1 VSAEPKPSATV
12 VVIRDENCGLELL
25 LLERSAQSGPWV
37 FPGGKVEPADRIG
50 QPESAQ
56 DSARRTAVRETRE
69 ETGLEL
75 SGPGLIP
82 ISRWITP
89 EVAPKRF
96 DTWFFL
102 SRLERN
108 QEVRVDG
115 AEIRSHRWMQPRSA
129 LDAHRHGEI
138 RLAPPTF
145 VTVSWLTEHTEAEA
159 ALESLGRQPV
169 LTFRPRI
176 HPTPD
181 GICMLYPGDA
191 GYPDGEVEHAGPRH
205 RLWLL
210 PDGWRYE
217 RSPSDG
223 PAEDRQERERGRW

>member
-1 VSAEPKPSATV
+1 VSAEPKPAATV
-12 VVIRDENCGLELL
+12 VVIRDANRGLELL
-25 LLERSAQSGPWV
+25 LLERSARSAWV
-37 FPGGKVEPADRIG
+37 FPGGKVESPDRIG
-50 QPESAQ
+50 QAESAQ

-75 SGPGLIP
+75 SGAGLIP

-102 SRLERN
+102 SRLERD

-129 LDAHRHGEI
+129 LDAHRRGEI
-138 RLAPPTF
+138 RP
-145 VTVSWLTEHTEAEA
+145 
-159 ALESLGRQPV
+159 RQPV

-181 GICMLYPGDA
+181 GVCLLYPGDA

-217 RSPSDG
+217 RSPD
-223 PAEDRQERERGRW
+223 RGRW